1 MSERIVV
8 SKKSE
13 TPKENPALHIQKAEH
28 IPSVRSPVEQILF
41 LQRTI
46 GNHAVERLI
55 KPGIPQAKAIPGSI
69 LMPSIKAKDYGKD
82 SVPKN
87 NGQPLNPE
95 LKLVLERG
103 FGTNLGSVR
112 IHNDEQSHEF
122 ARSRKAYA
130 VTVGQ
135 DIYFGRGKNSSDHK
149 SYFQLMTHEV
159 AHTIQQRSMDSQGQI
174 RNIEQY
180 QSLERQADQAAD
192 RIVKGQSA
200 NVNPADIGQE
210 EQAKGEGT
218 EVPANVLAA
227 RNVALSMG
235 IITEEMRRILQTHP
249 PTYNYVM
256 TTLIKRNANWIT
268 DKLLELW
275 ISDGDEWEIIRTIR
289 KWATTPKIEGGNYLD
304 DLLDAIKGFRY
315 RFSYG
320 VSESAWGNMLDKLFA
335 EMEGDRKTVLTTL
348 IDNFS
353 TRYKGYRG
361 RGGISRWSGMQTA
374 VMPSEVRAR
383 LSKLNQKLAGRTTI
397 PMTQDEVRR
406 INALYAEL
414 RRKTW
419 GMIDMPDIQIGPAVG
434 QQAAPAVAIAIPA
447 VGVAALIEALI
458 LAILVTIT
466 LVLIIKIIEE
476 LERILDRT
484 VEAPPETITQPV
496 PRAIPRAV
504 PRAIPR
510 AVPRAI
516 PRAVPRIPPI
526 LPIFWPHFGGRGLP
540 LIAPNPLF
548 SIFPGK
554 ILVRSICPPR
564 NWALIQAFKAA
575 YTVLTG
581 QAVHHVTPLF
591 LGGPDALGNLAVVWI
606 SYHIAGHT
614 ALRIQPHLAALGMP
628 PDLYAHPPGILY
640 IVSAII

>member
-1 MSERIVV
+1 MPERTLA
-8 SKKSE
+8 SKIPE
-13 TPKENPALHIQKAEH
+13 TKKKNPASYIQKAGH
-28 IPSVRSPVEQILF
+28 TPSTESPVEHILF

-55 KPGIPQAKAIPGSI
+55 KSGIPQAKSIPGST
-69 LMPSIKAKDYGKD
+69 PSIKVNDYGMD

-95 LKLVLERG
+95 LKLALERG
-103 FGTNLGSVR
+103 FGTNLESVR

-135 DIYFGRGKNSSDHK
+135 NIYFGRGKNSSDHK

-159 AHTIQQRSMDSQGQI
+159 AHTIQQRSMDSQRQI

-180 QSLERQADQAAD
+180 QSFERQADQAAD
-192 RIVKGQSA
+192 RIVNGQSA
-200 NVNPADIGQE
+200 NVNPANIGQE
-210 EQAKGEGT
+210 EQAKSEGT
-218 EVPANVLAA
+218 EVTPNVLAA
-227 RNVALSMG
+227 KRVALLTGVIS
-235 IITEEMRRILQTHP
+235 EDMRRILQTHP
-249 PTYNYVM
+249 PTYDYVM
-256 TTLIKRNANWIT
+256 STLVKRNADWIT

-304 DLLDAIKGFRY
+304 DLLDAIKKFRY

-335 EMEGDRKTVLTTL
+335 EMEGDRYTALTSL
-348 IDNFS
+348 INNFS
-353 TRYKGYRG
+353 VRYKGYRG

-383 LSKLNQKLAGRTTI
+383 LGRLNQKLAGRTTI

-406 INALYAEL
+406 INTLYAEL

-419 GMIDMPDIQIGPAVG
+419 GMIDMPDNQIGPAVG

-447 VGVAALIEALI
+447 IGVAALIEALI

-476 LERILDRT
+476 LERILERT
-484 VEAPPETITQPV
+484 VEAPSETVTMPRAIPKAV
-496 PRAIPRAV
+496 PKAIPRAV

-510 AVPRAI
+510 VVPR
-516 PRAVPRIPPI
+516 VPPI
-526 LPIFWPHFGGRGLP
+526 LPILWPHFGGKGLP
-540 LIAPNPLF
+540 LMAPNPFF

-554 ILVRSICPPR
+554 ILVRSVCPPR

-591 LGGPDALGNLAVVWI
+591 LGGADALGNLAAVWI

-614 ALRIQPHLAALGMP
+614 ALRYQPHLAALGMP
-628 PDLYAHPPGILY
+628 IDLYAHPPGISY
-640 IVSAII
+640 IVSGII